1 MSTINL
7 EKGQRITLEKRTG
20 ESLSAF
26 CLGVNWGAIEYEAK
40 EGGFWGIARKT
51 VIKKKITDI
60 DLSCV
65 MYDDEGNLIDYV
77 YSPLYRPE
85 LMAQFGLNS
94 GKLVSNTGAVKHTGD
109 DREGDM
115 EGDDD
120 LDNEVLTVN
129 MDAMDD
135 KVSKVFVFLNIV
147 DSDDF
152 SMIPY
157 TRVRIYEGAPNHVE
171 NVFAEFTI
179 EPQPVFRS
187 KKALILGELYK
198 KGSKW
203 RFNPI
208 GEAFED
214 VFLGQTIQRISQKFV
229 K

>member
-7 EKGQRITLEKRTG
+7 EKGQRITLERRTG
-20 ESLSAF
+20 ELLSKF
-26 CLGVNWGAIEYEAK
+26 CIGVNWGAIEYEAK
-40 EGGFWGIARKT
+40 EGGLWGIGRKT
-51 VIKKKITDI
+51 VLKKKMTDI

-65 MYDDEGNLIDYV
+65 MYDEEGNLTDHI

-94 GKLVSNTGAVKHTGD
+94 GKLVSRTGAIRHMGD
-109 DREGDM
+109 DKEGDM

-120 LDNEVLTVN
+120 LDNEVLMV
-129 MDAMDD
+129 DLDEMDD
-135 KVSKVFVFLNIV
+135 KTSKIFIFLNIV

-157 TRVRIYEGAPNHVE
+157 IRIRVYEGTPNNAE
-171 NVFAEFTI
+171 TVFAEYTI
-179 EPQPVFRS
+179 QSEPTFRG
-187 KKALILGELYK
+187 KKSLILGELYK
-198 KGSKW
+198 KGTKW
-203 RFNPI
+203 RMNPI

-214 VFLGQTIQRISQKFV
+214 VFLGQTIQRISQKFA